1 MIGDIFEIVFDIIIE
16 FIPNIVWKLL
26 FVVIGIVTTAV
37 GITIINESLQTGG
50 VLITVGVVLLG
61 GSLVSLYR

>member
-1 MIGDIFEIVFDIIIE
+1 MIDDIVEIILDILVE

-26 FVVIGIVTTAV
+26 FVVIGIVATAV
-37 GITIINESLQTGG
+37 GITIVNESPQTGG
-50 VLITVGVVLLG
+50 ALIIVGVVLLG